1 MIQRNLIECTID
13 ISQPLPELAAVI
25 SAVLATRPDVDAR
38 IELLHALEDQIT
50 TALLALE
57 GGEEDDE

>member
-13 ISQPLPELAAVI
+13 LAQPYTELTATISAVI
-25 SAVLATRPDVDAR
+25 SALPDADTRLSVLRALDDAV
-38 IELLHALEDQIT
+38 T